1 MATTRVVQCTN
12 VSPSATLE
20 QLRTLFSHLGKIED
34 IRIFPKEDTVLPVTS
49 RVCFVKYEDES
60 SVGVAQHLT
69 NTVFIDRA
77 LIVVPCLEG
86 EIPEEHKALQL
97 AAPSNS
103 VSGLVA
109 PSGGGLLPTPAQPL
123 LGQIPGLVPSAAGGM
138 DPTYAAL
145 GLPQP
150 PPLNNVD
157 PSKIEEIRRTI
168 YVGNLDSSVSY
179 QGFAQ
184 TVTAEQLLSF
194 FQGIGEVKYVRMA
207 GDETQPTRFA
217 FVEFTEHASVA
228 KALTYNGVMFA
239 GRPLKINHSNN
250 AIVKPPAKTAEAA
263 QRELAET
270 MKQVRDAQALIQ
282 AAIDPETKLSLAA
295 AKQEATKE
303 TSLLATKIETKKETE
318 QNFLAPKSP
327 TKKELE
333 TPDDRKKRKS
343 RSRSRSRK
351 RSRSRSR
358 SRRSRSRSR
367 SSRRRSRSRD
377 RRRSYSRSRYRSRS
391 RTPPRRRSRSPRK
404 RSPRRRSR
412 TRSPPPP
419 RRRRSRSRS
428 RDRRSRSKDRR
439 RRSKTPPKSYRASRA
454 SGSRSRSPPPVRS
467 RRRISR
473 SKSQSP
479 SKSRS
484 RSRSRSGSPRR
495 SKSKPS
501 TRSSAT
507 QDKIHK
513 KDKKSRDRER
523 SRERERSSRKHKKDK
538 DRDRKD
544 RSSEDKDS
552 KKSKSKVK
560 RDYDE
565 EEKGYDSDK
574 EKEGGDGEKGE
585 GGMKIQV
592 VMGEGNR
599 PVDDTMDTNLQSMD
613 MDVDTE

>member
-303 TSLLATKIETKKETE
+303 TSLLATKIETKKE
-318 QNFLAPKSP
+318 
-327 TKKELE
+327 LE